1 MGWYYRARRKRCP
14 VTKEWVYDVVEYFP
28 DCQMPIGEPYKVVK
42 KESKMGLGSYSV
54 ASYKEYKNESLW
66 TTEGIKPMGLSKK
79 ELIRELRAMLLD
91 VIKYK
96 TFTDK
101 DSRKKKPN
109 G

>member
-1 MGWYYRARRKRCP
+1 MGWYYRARRKICP
-14 VTKEWVYDVVEYFP
+14 ITKEWLYDVVEYFP
-28 DCQMPIGEPYKVVK
+28 GCKLPVGKPYKIVEK
-42 KESKMGLGSYSV
+42 KSTIVGLHKV
-54 ASYKEYKNESLW
+54 AYFKKYLTKPLW
-66 TTEGIKPMGLSKK
+66 TEEGMKPMGLTKK
-79 ELIRELRAMLLD
+79 ELIYELKSMLLD